1 MFYVPLNYQDLN
13 SLAGHYSP
21 SMVKAYNN
29 ATYAYWER
37 SLFQRAISRIKT
49 ILPDNWEGSRR
60 DFLLYCL
67 LKLGFVFVSY
77 SDRIGYWFNPGNLY
91 GIDFY
96 YQPTEFI
103 LANPR
108 AAETLGYLSNYRFKL
123 HEEGEILKFMPDYRG
138 LFDTISYY
146 AEKLSAL
153 DNAINMSIIN
163 SKFAF
168 ILAAKNKATA
178 EALKKIMDKINK
190 GEPAVFM
197 DKVLMNDPNTQDTP
211 WQHIELQ
218 KLKDNYIT
226 DKQLIDF
233 QTILN
238 AFDAEIGINTVPY
251 QKAERFVSA
260 EANSR
265 QDDSQARIQTAIEC
279 LKSSIKD
286 IKKLYPDIKLDFN
299 IRSEEVAQDGQR
311 KDDTDRDDAMGRTS
325 V

>member
-1 MFYVPLNYQDLN
+1 MAFYSPLNMQELN
-13 SLAGHYSP
+13 NLAGHYSP

-37 SLFQRAISRIKT
+37 SLFQRAVSRIKT
-49 ILPDNWEGSRR
+49 TIPAGWEGTKR

-67 LKLGFVFVSY
+67 LKLGFVFVSQ
-77 SDRIGYWFNPGNLY
+77 SDSLGYWFNPGTLY

-108 AAETLGYLSNYRFKL
+108 ADELGLKSRYEL
-123 HEEGEILKFMPDYRG
+123 HTEGELLKFMPDYRG
-138 LFDTISYY
+138 IFDIISYY
-146 AEKLSAL
+146 AEKLSCL

-163 SKFAF
+163 NKFAF

-178 EALKKIMDKINK
+178 EALKKILDKINK
-190 GEPAVFM
+190 GEPAVFI
-197 DKVLMNDPNTQDTP
+197 DKMIANDPNDQDSP
-211 WQHIELQ
+211 WQFIELQ
-218 KLKDNYIT
+218 KLKENYIT

-233 QTILN
+233 QTLLN

-260 EANSR
+260 EANAR
-265 QDDSQARIQTAIEC
+265 MVDSQARIITAIEC
-279 LKSSIKD
+279 LKSSVKD
-286 IKKLYPDIKLDFN
+286 IKKLYPEIELDFDL
-299 IRSEEVAQDGQR
+299 REEVLSNGNSESNTNR
-311 KDDTDRDDAMGRTS
+311 PL
-325 V
+325 

>member
-1 MFYVPLNYQDLN
+1 MFYVPLNYDDLN

-37 SLFQRAISRIKT
+37 SLFQRACSRIKT
-49 ILPDNWEGSRR
+49 TLPDNWEGSRR

-67 LKLGFVFVSY
+67 LKCGFVFVSY
-77 SDRIGYWFNPGNLY
+77 DDKVGHWFNPGSLY
-91 GIDFY
+91 GQDFY
-96 YQPTEFI
+96 YQPTEFT
-103 LANPR
+103 LANPK
-108 AAETLGYLSNYRFKL
+108 AAEFLGVLKDYRYKL
-123 HEEGEILKFMPDYRG
+123 HQEGELLKFMPDYRG
-138 LFDTISYY
+138 IFDIISYY

-153 DNAINMSIIN
+153 DNAINMSIVN
-163 SKFAF
+163 SKFSF

-178 EALKKIMDKINK
+178 EALKKVLDKINK
-190 GEPAVFM
+190 GEPAVFV
-197 DKVLMNDPNTQDTP
+197 DKVLMNAPNDQETP
-211 WQHIELQ
+211 WQLLELQ
-218 KLKDNYIT
+218 KLKENYIT
-226 DKQLIDF
+226 DQQLIDF

-238 AFDAEIGINTVPY
+238 SFDAEIGINTVPY

-265 QDDSQARIQTAIEC
+265 QNDSQARIMCAIEC

-299 IRSEEVAQDGQR
+299 LREEAQPDVNSEN
-311 KDDTDRDDAMGRTS
+311 DTDRN

>member
-1 MFYVPLNYQDLN
+1 MFYVPLNYEDLN
-13 SLAGHYSP
+13 SLAGRYSP

-37 SLFQRAISRIKT
+37 SLFQRAVSRIKT
-49 ILPDNWEGSRR
+49 TLPENWEGSRR

-77 SDRIGYWFNPGNLY
+77 ADQLGYWFNPGSLY

-103 LANPR
+103 LANPN
-108 AAETLGYLSNYRFKL
+108 ADKL
-123 HEEGEILKFMPDYRG
+123 NMKSRYVLHQEGELLKFMPDYRG
-138 LFDTISYY
+138 IFDTISYY

-163 SKFAF
+163 NKFAF

-178 EALKKIMDKINK
+178 EALKKVLDKINK
-190 GEPAVFM
+190 GEPAVFI
-197 DKVLMNDPNTQDTP
+197 DKILMNDPNDQTTP
-211 WQHIELQ
+211 FQFLELQ
-218 KLKDNYIT
+218 KLKENYIT

-265 QDDSQARIQTAIEC
+265 TDDSQARIQTAIEC

-286 IKKLYPDIKLDFN
+286 IKKLYPDINLDFN
-299 IRSEEVAQDGQR
+299 MRKEVIPDVQR
-311 KDDTDRDDAMGRTS
+311 QTNTDRN

>member
-1 MFYVPLNYQDLN
+1 MFYAPLNYQELN
-13 SLAGHYSP
+13 NLAGHYAP

-37 SLFQRAISRIKT
+37 SLFQRCVSRLET
-49 ILPDNWEGSRR
+49 TLPENWEGSRR
-60 DFLLYCL
+60 DFLLFCL
-67 LKLGFVFVSY
+67 LKLGYVFVSY
-77 SDRIGYWFNPGNLY
+77 KDSLGYWFQPGTLY

-108 AAETLGYLSNYRFKL
+108 ANELGLASRYEL
-123 HEEGEILKFMPDYRG
+123 HKDGELLKFMPDYRG
-138 LFDTISYY
+138 IFDTISYY
-146 AEKLSAL
+146 AEKLSTL

-168 ILAAKNKATA
+168 MIAAKNKACA
-178 EALKKIMDKINK
+178 EAIKKMLDRINK
-190 GEPAVFM
+190 GEPAVIF
-197 DKVLMNDPNTQDTP
+197 DKYLTNEKADDSEP
-211 WQHIELQ
+211 WQFLQIQ
-218 KLKDNYIT
+218 KLKENYIT
-226 DKQLIDF
+226 DQQLIDF

-260 EANSR
+260 EATSR
-265 QDDSQARIQTAIEC
+265 MVDSQARIITAVEC

-286 IKKLYPDIKLDFN
+286 IKKLYPEITLDFN
-299 IRSEEVAQDGQR
+299 LRETEVQADGNNDNDLSR
-311 KDDTDRDDAMGRTS
+311 PL
-325 V
+325 

>member
-1 MFYVPLNYQDLN
+1 MFYTPLNTAELN
-13 SLAGHYSP
+13 SLAGRYSP

-37 SLFQRAISRIKT
+37 SLFQRAVSRIKT
-49 ILPDNWEGSRR
+49 TIPDNWEGSRR
-60 DFLLYCL
+60 DFLLFCL
-67 LKLGFVFVSY
+67 LKIGFVFVSY
-77 SDRIGYWFNPGNLY
+77 ADNIGYWFNPGSLY

-96 YQPTEFI
+96 YQPTEFV

-108 AAETLGYLSNYRFKL
+108 ASDLKLKSRYVL
-123 HEEGEILKFMPDYRG
+123 HEEGELLKFMPDYQG
-138 LFDTISYY
+138 IFDIISYY

-163 SKFAF
+163 NKFAF

-178 EALKKIMDKINK
+178 EALKKILDKINK
-190 GEPAVFM
+190 GEPAVFI
-197 DKVLMNDPNTQDTP
+197 DKMLMNDPNDQSTP
-211 WQHIELQ
+211 WQFLELQ
-218 KLKDNYIT
+218 KLKENYIT

-238 AFDAEIGINTVPY
+238 SFDAEIGINTVPY

-265 QDDSQARIQTAIEC
+265 QIDSQARIQTAIET
-279 LKSSIKD
+279 LKSSVKD

-299 IRSEEVAQDGQR
+299 LREEEMSNGISEDN
-311 KDDTDRDDAMGRTS
+311 TDRSLQMG
-325 V
+325 

>member
-1 MFYVPLNYQDLN
+1 MFYVPLNTQELN
-13 SLAGHYSP
+13 YLAGRYSP
-21 SMVKAYNN
+21 SIVKAYNN

-49 ILPDNWEGSRR
+49 ELPEGWEGSRR
-60 DFLLYCL
+60 DFLLFCL
-67 LKLGFVFVSY
+67 MKLGYVFVSY
-77 SDRIGYWFNPGNLY
+77 ADSLGYWFNPGTLY

-108 AAETLGYLSNYRFKL
+108 ADELGLKNRYTLHKD
-123 HEEGEILKFMPDYRG
+123 GELLKFMPDYMG
-138 LFDTISYY
+138 IFDIISYY

-163 SKFAF
+163 NKFAF

-178 EALKKIMDKINK
+178 EALKKVLDKINK
-190 GEPAVFM
+190 GEPAVFV
-197 DKVLMNDPNTQDTP
+197 DKVLMNDPNDQDTP
-211 WQHIELQ
+211 FQFLELQ

-251 QKAERFVSA
+251 QKAERFVSV

-265 QDDSQARIQTAIEC
+265 QNDSQARIITAIEC
-279 LKSSIKD
+279 LQSSVKD
-286 IKKLYPDIKLDFN
+286 IKKLYPDIKLNFD
-299 IRSEEVAQDGQR
+299 IRKEDPEDGER
-311 KDDTDRDDAMGRTS
+311 KTDTERPLSMGQ
-325 V
+325 

>member
-1 MFYVPLNYQDLN
+1 MFYIPLNTQELN
-13 SLAGHYSP
+13 NLAGHYSP

-37 SLFQRAISRIKT
+37 SLFQRAVSRIKAT
-49 ILPDNWEGSRR
+49 LPENWEGTKR

-77 SDRIGYWFNPGNLY
+77 ADNLGYWFNPGSLY

-103 LANPR
+103 MANPR
-108 AAETLGYLSNYRFKL
+108 ASELGLKSRYQL
-123 HEEGEILKFMPDYRG
+123 HSEGELLKFMPDYMG
-138 LFDTISYY
+138 IFDIISYY

-163 SKFAF
+163 NKFAF

-178 EALKKIMDKINK
+178 EALKKILDKINK
-190 GEPAVFM
+190 GEPAVFV
-197 DKVLMNDPNTQDTP
+197 DKTLANDPNDGETP
-211 WQHIELQ
+211 WQLLELQ
-218 KLKDNYIT
+218 KLKENYIT

-260 EANSR
+260 EATSR
-265 QDDSQARIQTAIEC
+265 IVDSQARIITAIEC
-279 LKSSIKD
+279 LKSSVKD
-286 IKKLYPDIKLDFN
+286 IKKLYPDIRLDFELREEEIPNEQREDN
-299 IRSEEVAQDGQR
+299 I
-311 KDDTDRDDAMGRTS
+311 DRD

>member
-1 MFYVPLNYQDLN
+1 MFYLPLNYADLN
-13 SLAGHYSP
+13 NLAGHYSP

-37 SLFQRAISRIKT
+37 SLFQRACSKIKT
-49 ILPDNWEGSRR
+49 TLPENWEGSRR

-67 LKLGFVFVSY
+67 LKLGFVFVSKN
-77 SDRIGYWFNPGNLY
+77 DRVGYWFNPGSLY

-108 AAETLGYLSNYRFKL
+108 AYDVLGVDKSTRFRL
-123 HEEGEILKFMPDYRG
+123 HEEGELLKFMPDYMG
-138 LFDTISYY
+138 IFDIISYY

-153 DNAINMSIIN
+153 DSAINMSIIN
-163 SKFAF
+163 NKFCF
-168 ILAAKNKATA
+168 ILAGKNKATV
-178 EALKKIMDKINK
+178 EALKKMFDKINK
-190 GEPAVFM
+190 GEPAVFL
-197 DKVLMNDPNTQDTP
+197 DKALANDPTDQDQP
-211 WQHIELQ
+211 WQFIELQ

-260 EANSR
+260 EADSR
-265 QDDSQARIQTAIEC
+265 RNDSQARITCAIEC

-286 IKKLYPDIKLDFN
+286 IRKLYPDITLDFN
-299 IRSEEVAQDGQR
+299 LREEEMQNGNG
-311 KDDTDRDDAMGRTS
+311 KMDTDGNVPLR
-325 V
+325 

>member
-1 MFYVPLNYQDLN
+1 MFYVPLNMQELN

-37 SLFQRAISRIKT
+37 SLFQRAVSRIKAT
-49 ILPDNWEGSRR
+49 LPDNWEGSRR
-60 DFLLYCL
+60 DFLLFCL
-67 LKLGFVFVSY
+67 LKLGFVFVSQ
-77 SDRIGYWFNPGNLY
+77 SDSLGYWFNPGSLY

-108 AAETLGYLSNYRFKL
+108 INELGLKSRYQL
-123 HEEGEILKFMPDYRG
+123 HSEGELLKFMPDYQG
-138 LFDTISYY
+138 IFDTISYY

-178 EALKKIMDKINK
+178 EALKKVLDKINK
-190 GEPAVFM
+190 GEPAVFV
-197 DKVLMNDPNTQDTP
+197 DKALMNDPNSADTP
-211 WQHIELQ
+211 WQLLEIQ
-218 KLKDNYIT
+218 KLKENYIT

-265 QDDSQARIQTAIEC
+265 QTDSQARILTAIEC
-279 LKSSIKD
+279 LQSSVKD
-286 IKKLYPDIKLDFN
+286 IKKLYPDIKLNFSL
-299 IRSEEVAQDGQR
+299 REEAAQDGNSESN
-311 KDDTDRDDAMGRTS
+311 TDRN

>member
-1 MFYVPLNYQDLN
+1 MAFYTPLNMQELN
-13 SLAGHYSP
+13 NLAGHYSP

-37 SLFQRAISRIKT
+37 SLFQRAVSRIKT
-49 ILPDNWEGSRR
+49 TLPETWEGTKR
-60 DFLLYCL
+60 DFLLFCL
-67 LKLGFVFVSY
+67 LKLGYVFVSQ
-77 SDRIGYWFNPGNLY
+77 SDSLGYWFNPGTLY

-108 AAETLGYLSNYRFKL
+108 SNELGLKNRYEL
-123 HEEGEILKFMPDYRG
+123 HTEGELLKFMPDYRG
-138 LFDTISYY
+138 IFDIISYY
-146 AEKLSAL
+146 AEKLSCL

-163 SKFAF
+163 NKFAF

-178 EALKKIMDKINK
+178 EALKKILDKINK
-190 GEPAVFM
+190 GEPAVFI
-197 DKVLMNDPNTQDTP
+197 DKMIANDPNDQSSP
-211 WQHIELQ
+211 WQFIELQ
-218 KLKDNYIT
+218 KLKENYVT

-260 EANSR
+260 EASSR
-265 QDDSQARIQTAIEC
+265 MVDSQARLITAIEC
-279 LKSSIKD
+279 LQSSVKD
-286 IKKLYPDIKLDFN
+286 IKKLYPDIKLNFDLRKEEIEN
-299 IRSEEVAQDGQR
+299 GNSESN
-311 KDDTDRDDAMGRTS
+311 TDRD

>member
-1 MFYVPLNYQDLN
+1 MAFYQPLNYAELN
-13 SLAGHYSP
+13 NIAGHYSP

-37 SLFQRAISRIKT
+37 SLFQRAVSRIKT
-49 ILPDNWEGSRR
+49 RIPANWEGTKR
-60 DFLLYCL
+60 DFLLFCL
-67 LKLGFVFVSY
+67 LKLGYVFVSE
-77 SDRIGYWFNPGNLY
+77 SDELGYWFNPGTLY

-108 AAETLGYLSNYRFKL
+108 ANELGLKSRYVL
-123 HEEGEILKFMPDYRG
+123 HEEGELLKFMPDYRG
-138 LFDTISYY
+138 IFDIISYY

-163 SKFAF
+163 NKFAF

-178 EALKKIMDKINK
+178 EALRKIMDKINK
-190 GEPAVFM
+190 GEPAVFI
-197 DKVLMNDPNTQDTP
+197 DKLLANDPNDGETP
-211 WQHIELQ
+211 WQFIELQ
-218 KLKDNYIT
+218 KLKENYIT

-238 AFDAEIGINTVPY
+238 SFDAEIGINTVPY

-260 EANSR
+260 EASSR
-265 QDDSQARIQTAIEC
+265 MVDSQARLITAIEC
-279 LKSSIKD
+279 LKSSVKD
-286 IKKLYPDIKLDFN
+286 IKKIYPDIDLDFDL
-299 IRSEEVAQDGQR
+299 REEVLQNGNSES
-311 KDDTDRDDAMGRTS
+311 DTDRPLQP
-325 V
+325 

>member
-1 MFYVPLNYQDLN
+1 MAFYQPLNYAELN
-13 SLAGHYSP
+13 NIAGHYSP

-37 SLFQRAISRIKT
+37 SLFQRAVSRIRT
-49 ILPDNWEGSRR
+49 RIPANWEGTKR
-60 DFLLYCL
+60 DFLLFCL
-67 LKLGFVFVSY
+67 LKLGYVFVSE
-77 SDRIGYWFNPGNLY
+77 SDELGYWFNPGTLY

-108 AAETLGYLSNYRFKL
+108 ANELGLKSRYVL
-123 HEEGEILKFMPDYRG
+123 HEEGELLKFMPDYRG
-138 LFDTISYY
+138 IFDIISYY

-163 SKFAF
+163 NKFAF

-178 EALKKIMDKINK
+178 EALRKIMDKINK
-190 GEPAVFM
+190 GEPAVFI
-197 DKVLMNDPNTQDTP
+197 DKLLANDPNDGETP
-211 WQHIELQ
+211 WQFIELQ
-218 KLKDNYIT
+218 KLKENYIT

-260 EANSR
+260 EASSR
-265 QDDSQARIQTAIEC
+265 MVDSQARLITAIEC
-279 LKSSIKD
+279 LKSSVKD
-286 IKKLYPDIKLDFN
+286 IKKIYPDINLDFDL
-299 IRSEEVAQDGQR
+299 RREGLDDGSSESDI
-311 KDDTDRDDAMGRTS
+311 DRN

>member
-1 MFYVPLNYQDLN
+1 MFYIPLNYQTLN

-37 SLFQRAISRIKT
+37 SLFQRAVSRIQT
-49 ILPDNWEGSRR
+49 TLPEEWEGTRR

-67 LKLGFVFVSY
+67 LKIGFVFVSKN
-77 SDRIGYWFNPGNLY
+77 DTLGYWFNPGSLY

-103 LANPR
+103 LANPN
-108 AAETLGYLSNYRFKL
+108 ANKVGLKDTRFKL
-123 HEEGEILKFMPDYRG
+123 HQDGELLKFMPDYMG
-138 LFDTISYY
+138 IFDTISYY
-146 AEKLSAL
+146 AEKLSAM
-153 DNAINMSIIN
+153 DCAINTSIIN
-163 SKFAF
+163 TKFSF
-168 ILAAKNKATA
+168 ILAGKNKATV
-178 EALKKIMDKINK
+178 EALKKIFDKINK
-190 GEPAVFM
+190 GEPAIFT
-197 DKVLMNDPNTQDTP
+197 DKALMSDPQTGETP
-211 WQHIELQ
+211 FQMLDIQ
-218 KLKDNYIT
+218 KVKDNYIT

-238 AFDAEIGINTVPY
+238 SFDAEIGINTVPY

-265 QDDSQARIQTAIEC
+265 QNDSQARIITAIEC

-286 IKKLYPDIKLDFN
+286 IKKLYPDINLDFN
-299 IRSEEVAQDGQR
+299 LREEVQEDEQR
-311 KDDTDRDDAMGRTS
+311 ETDTDRD